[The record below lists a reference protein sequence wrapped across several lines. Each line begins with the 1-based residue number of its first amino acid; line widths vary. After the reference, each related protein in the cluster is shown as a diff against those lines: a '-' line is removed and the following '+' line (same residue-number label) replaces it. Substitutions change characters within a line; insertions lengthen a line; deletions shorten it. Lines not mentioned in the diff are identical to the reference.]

1 LIKVTRLDDT
11 EVLINPEL
19 IEMVESNPDT
29 LITLSHGKKLIVK
42 DSLEDILKKFLTY
55 QQLIHKP
62 LTQRVVKP
70 ISEYLDD
77 E

>member
-62 LTQRVVKP
+62 LEQRVVKP